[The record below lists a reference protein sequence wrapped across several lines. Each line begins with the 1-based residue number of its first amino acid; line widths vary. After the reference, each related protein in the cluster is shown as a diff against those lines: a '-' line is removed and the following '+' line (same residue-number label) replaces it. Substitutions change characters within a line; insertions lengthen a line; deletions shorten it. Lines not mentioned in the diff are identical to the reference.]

1 MRGSVFNL
9 KQMLESRGFICVD
22 QSVNTNDTFSF
33 DCIVLYKKDQAVS
46 ISSTLYGITVLLT
59 DKSAVVPRVEVLVN
73 CKEVLTEK
81 DYNKILFRI
90 N

>member
-22 QSVNTNDTFSF
+22 QSVNTNSVFSF
-33 DCIVLYKKDQAVS
+33 DSIVLYKKDKAVS
-46 ISSTLYGITVLLT
+46 ISSTLYGITVLLN
-59 DKSAVVPRVEVLVN
+59 DQSAAVPRVEVLVN

-81 DYNKILFRI
+81 DYNKILFKI

>member
-1 MRGSVFNL
+1 
-9 KQMLESRGFICVD
+9 MLESRGFICVD
-22 QSVNTNDTFSF
+22 QSVNTNSVFAF
-33 DCIVLYKKDQAVS
+33 DSIVLYKKDKAVS

-59 DKSAVVPRVEVLVN
+59 DQSAAVPRVEVLVN